1 MSRIEDQND
10 DKRVLA
16 EQVLLWISFAVRPL
30 MLAELLEA
38 LAVEPE
44 TRELDDS
51 NMPYEELLTSV
62 CAGLVVI
69 DKNTEVVRLV
79 HYSAQEY
86 FKRIRLMK
94 FPTAQTD
101 IARTCLTYLLFDDF
115 KEGPTL
121 DENEAVTRIR
131 KHEFI
136 YYAATNWGR
145 HARGPPEQTLQNLAL
160 KFLASEEKL
169 TSSVQITYFLEH
181 WYRGESQRYPR
192 KVNGLHTAAHF
203 GLESIVNSLL
213 AQGSDIAAKDSD
225 GENALHKAAEGGHE
239 AVVRLLLE
247 MGADIQAKDKSGW
260 TALHKAATSGNRAA
274 VLLLLENGAGISFKG
289 VDGRTALHFAAEFG
303 NEEVA
308 SALLGKGA
316 DIEAESVPYGDA
328 FERKFHSGR
337 TPLHWAAANGYTGL
351 VRIFIEHGA
360 DVNAQNSTLRTPL
373 HEAIMWGHTAVVEIL
388 LKNGAFPLCK
398 EAEGWTPLHEAAWRS
413 PGRVTELLL
422 ERAVEIDASSDA
434 PLFDIDVLNNRSQ
447 GSIPE
452 PFTSVAEIIRGL
464 NTPLHLAVTGGNF
477 DVFEILRQRGAS
489 LSLADVEGLM
499 PIHMA
504 AIGGSVSILEALLD
518 AGVGV
523 DVRDTKKDETALH
536 KASRRGFVECVQLLL
551 DRGADINAKNR
562 LGQDAREIWLASSSD
577 KVPQIL
583 SRPVPSPSR

>member
-10 DKRVLA
+10 DERNLA

-30 MLAELLEA
+30 MLTELCEA

-51 NMPYEELLTSV
+51 NMPDEELLTSV

-86 FKRIRLMK
+86 FKRIRSKK
-94 FPTAQTD
+94 FPTAQMD

-121 DENEAVTRIR
+121 DEHEAVARIR
-131 KHEFI
+131 KHDLL
-136 YYAATNWGR
+136 YYAGTNWGR
-145 HARGPPEQTLQNLAL
+145 HARGPPEQTLQELAL
-160 KFLASEEKL
+160 RFLASEEKL
-169 TSSVQITYFLEH
+169 TSSVQITYFMEH

-192 KVNGLHTAAHF
+192 TVNGLQTAAHF
-203 GLESIVNSLL
+203 GLESTVNILL

-239 AVVRLLLE
+239 AVVRLLLK
-247 MGADIQAKDKSGW
+247 MGADIQAEDKSGW
-260 TALHKAATSGNRAA
+260 TALHKAATGGNRAV
-274 VLLLLENGAGISFKG
+274 VLLLLENGAGVSYKG

-316 DIEAESVPYGDA
+316 DIEAESVLYGDA
-328 FERKFHSGR
+328 FARKFHSGR

-351 VRIFIEHGA
+351 VRLFIEYGA
-360 DVNAQNSTLRTPL
+360 DVNAQSSTLRTPL
-373 HEAIMWGHTAVVEIL
+373 QEAIMWGHTAVVEAL
-388 LKNGAFPLCK
+388 LKNGAFIQFK
-398 EAEGWTPLHEAAWRS
+398 DHEGWTPFHEAAWRS
-413 PGRVTELLL
+413 PGQVTELLL
-422 ERAVEIDASSDA
+422 ERAVEMDTLSDA
-434 PLFDIDVLNNRSQ
+434 PPFNIDVLNNPSQ

-452 PFTSVAEIIRGL
+452 PFASVAEIIRGL
-464 NTPLHLAVTGGNF
+464 NTPLHLAVTSGNL

-489 LSLADVEGLM
+489 LSLADVSGLM

-504 AIGGSVSILEALLD
+504 AIAGSVSILEALLD

-523 DVRDTKKDETALH
+523 DVRDIINDETALH
-536 KASRRGFVECVQLLL
+536 KASRRGFVDCVQLLL
-551 DRGADINAKNR
+551 DCGADIKAKNR
-562 LGQDAREIWLASSSD
+562 LGQDAHEICSASSSD
-577 KVPQIL
+577 QIAQVL
-583 SRPVPSPSR
+583 SRHVSGPSQ